1 MNKLLL
7 QLQYGFARLYPTNDE
22 QIRMMK
28 LVEIRYE
35 FVTLNNKPV
44 VVWSN
49 ILNTEKSKI
58 DELVEI
64 GLEEN
69 PGTPELLAYK
79 NATQT
84 IELPKIDAARA
95 IMPENKVLEK
105 LTGKQS
111 TLLPIAFLQQ
121 GLIKAKSVCLVKIGN
136 TGAVGTGF
144 LIDNDILI
152 TNHHVIE
159 DEDTARTSKLWFNF
173 EDNLEGLS
181 LQVIEFNLDP
191 DTYFKTSEK
200 LDFTAVKVKSNETGT
215 ANSQFGK
222 LELKKTNIKKEEFV
236 NIIQHPAGQKKQ
248 LGLYHNTVTEM
259 GEQTVQ
265 YLTDTLP
272 GASGSPVF
280 NTNWDVVA
288 LHHAGQYIQN
298 PTPGGPKAYN
308 EGILM
313 NSIIDA
319 LADLNLTA

>member
-1 MNKLLL
+1 MNKLLP
-7 QLQYGFARLYPTNDE
+7 LQYAFARLYPTNDE
-22 QIRMMK
+22 QIRMMR
-28 LVEIRYE
+28 LVGIRYE
-35 FVTLNNKPV
+35 LIALGNKPV

-49 ILNTEKSKI
+49 ILNTDQDKI
-58 DELVEI
+58 KQLIEI

-69 PGTPELLAYK
+69 PGTPELMAYE
-79 NATQT
+79 NDTNT
-84 IELPKIDAARA
+84 VELPKIDAALA
-95 IMPENKVLEK
+95 VVPENRVFEK

-152 TNHHVIE
+152 TNNHVLK
-159 DEDTARTSKLWFNF
+159 DEDIAGTSKLLFNY
-173 EDNLEGLS
+173 EDNLDGLS
-181 LQVIEFNLDP
+181 LQPVEFTLDP
-191 DTYFKTSEK
+191 AAYFKTSTE
-200 LDFTAVKVKSNETGT
+200 LDFTAVKVKPNNIGT

-222 LELKKTNIKKEEFV
+222 LVMKKTTTKKEEFV

-248 LGLYHNTVTEM
+248 IGLYHNTVTQI
-259 GEQTVQ
+259 GEQTLQ

-280 NTNWDVVA
+280 NTNWEVVA

-298 PTPGGPKAYN
+298 PTLGGPKAYN

-319 LADLNLTA
+319 LGDLELTA